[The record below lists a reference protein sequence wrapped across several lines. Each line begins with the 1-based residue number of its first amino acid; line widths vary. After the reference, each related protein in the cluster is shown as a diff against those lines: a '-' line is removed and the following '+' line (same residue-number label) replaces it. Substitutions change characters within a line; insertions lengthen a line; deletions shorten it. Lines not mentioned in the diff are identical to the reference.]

1 MKPSKIINCPFFL
14 QEKEVN
20 GIKFWCYHAGHVLG
34 ASMFMIEIA
43 GVKVHTLHWLLKYQ
57 SVTTAVL
64 FRAELTGNT
73 IINPTYIIFLL
84 SRFFTLVIFHVRK
97 IVILWL
103 LRFPVFHQM
112 SLSLWVRKK
121 KQSLLWPWYQ
131 SLLWF
136 TFFCCTSIN
145 SQSIFLDKYMYPVR
159 KLIILFECMH
169 IWMSNW
175 TGLCYHQHL

>member
-1 MKPSKIINCPFFL
+1 MSIFFTGERSQWNKILVLPCRSCSWCIHVHDWNCRSKGTYSAL
-14 QEKEVN
+14 VVE
-20 GIKFWCYHAGHVLG
+20 
-34 ASMFMIEIA
+34 
-43 GVKVHTLHWLLKYQ
+43 YQ

-64 FRAELTGNT
+64 FGAELTGKT

-112 SLSLWVRKK
+112 SLSLWVGKK
-121 KQSLLWPWYQ
+121 NSHYYGHDTRACYDSL
-131 SLLWF
+131 
-136 TFFCCTSIN
+136 FCWTSIN

-159 KLIILFECMH
+159 KLIILFERMH